1 MEEYTFILTI
11 ASIVVP
17 VCATILSSVYTVV
30 SRVKAEHKP
39 YVILDSIE
47 EIKALDKCFYFVVML
62 SNKIRK
68 KYPDKDINDFINND
82 SKIDVKIRLK
92 NIGYGVATNIKFY
105 DLNTGFK
112 ISGTQSLN
120 DYMNQKMFTTFDI
133 AQTETK
139 SVQTSI
145 ITRKEEG
152 VIMEDDIRILCVYQ
166 DLNGNTYDFV
176 FVINVTST
184 GAFNYY
190 SYQRS
195 SHSYYELTKEFKRQ
209 RRKILLDY
217 MK

>member
-17 VCATILSSVYTVV
+17 VCATILTSVYTVV
-30 SRVKAEHKP
+30 NRVKAEHKP

-47 EIKALDKCFYFVVML
+47 EIKALDKCFYFIVML

-68 KYPDKDINDFINND
+68 KCSDKDINDFINTD
-82 SKIDVKIRLK
+82 SQIDVKIRLK

-112 ISGTQSLN
+112 IAGTQSLN

-145 ITRKEEG
+145 ITKKVDG
-152 VIMEDDIRILCVYQ
+152 AFMEDDMRILCVYQ
-166 DLNGNTYDFV
+166 DLNGNIYDFV
-176 FVINVTST
+176 FVINIIST

-195 SHSYYELTKEFKRQ
+195 SHSYYELTKKFKKQ